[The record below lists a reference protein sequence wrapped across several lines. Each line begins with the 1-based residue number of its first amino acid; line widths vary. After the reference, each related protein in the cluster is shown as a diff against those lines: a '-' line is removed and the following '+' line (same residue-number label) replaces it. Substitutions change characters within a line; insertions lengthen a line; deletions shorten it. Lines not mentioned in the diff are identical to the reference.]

1 VCRVTQKL
9 FMNVFFV
16 LWVVNEWCCGNKRCE
31 LLQFLYKILI
41 GIFGDLGL
49 DDGRIMICWCVG
61 VSACVW
67 GNETIEK
74 NFVEVI
80 KVV

>member
-1 VCRVTQKL
+1 MFFL
-9 FMNVFFV
+9 FWGLLMSGVVGIRDVSFYNFYIKYLLVYLV
-16 LWVVNEWCCGNKRCE
+16 IWV
-31 LLQFLYKILI
+31 
-41 GIFGDLGL
+41 L